1 MHIYIRY
8 FIICMTLYDDDNN
21 NQLHQPTI
29 CRSIHYDLKESDIVT
44 LFSSF
49 GTITK
54 SEMSMDS
61 ATGKSKGF
69 CFLEYTDQASA
80 LAAHAMDGFELAGRK
95 VMPICCG
102 CYGCL
107 FVWWMDG
114 WVFGSI

>member
-1 MHIYIRY
+1 M
-8 FIICMTLYDDDNN
+8 
-21 NQLHQPTI
+21 

-95 VMPICCG
+95 VR
-102 CYGCL
+102 
-107 FVWWMDG
+107 
-114 WVFGSI
+114 